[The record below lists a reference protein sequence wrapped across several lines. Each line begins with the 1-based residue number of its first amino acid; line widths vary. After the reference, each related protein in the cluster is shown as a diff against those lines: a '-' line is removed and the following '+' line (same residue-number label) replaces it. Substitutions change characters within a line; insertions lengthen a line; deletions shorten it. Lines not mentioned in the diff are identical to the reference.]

1 MDDFSV
7 QFPAQMEELRRR
19 VQRDVR
25 KNLRAAKHL
34 LAAQVCFVLALVL
47 VKQSLQHFTP
57 AGFLAA
63 RALVALPLIYL
74 LARSDRDAGEAFF
87 GSGTPATRLARGNGN
102 GNAPTPFGTRSAPVR
117 IAPGLAAL
125 LNDGHVRWLGAL
137 VLLGQTCTAL
147 GLARVSVAN
156 AAVLGQ
162 LVPVY
167 ACAIAV
173 FQGVEKPSAGKFA
186 AIGAGVLGAAVM
198 LDPAHMWLSAGN
210 AFLLARA
217 AAFACFLVAQAPA
230 LHGAR
235 GESHAPAAV
244 AAAAQLLAASAAIAL
259 GVPLAVLASGKRG
272 GLVNDFPFDA
282 QTVRGIVGSLAGN
295 PAAGWAL
302 VTAVAAFSGV
312 AYALVARAEK
322 TTTPVVAAAYNSLQP
337 VIAVLVLGALGEAPG
352 ARNLTGSFLIV
363 AGGFAA
369 VALSTNDRRR
379 WKRRFAASAN
389 GASAEGDAGKRGQ
402 TVRGGVGEARRDGS
416 GRGGGTEIRREVR
429 RALEDAEKART
440 LERGGDGAHRAPAR
454 RRKARAEETRADDL
468 DGGVGV
474 DHVPVRAGGRG
485 LDHLVAGVGVLETAS
500 LVASASERR
509 SASELCEI

>member
-19 VQRDVR
+19 VKRDVR

-87 GSGTPATRLARGNGN
+87 GSGTPATGLARVANV
-102 GNAPTPFGTRSAPVR
+102 NALRPFGTRSTPS

-235 GESHAPAAV
+235 ASPAAV

-259 GVPLAVLASGKRG
+259 GVPLAVFASGKRG
-272 GLVNDFPFDA
+272 GLVNDGFDA
-282 QTVRGIVGSLAGN
+282 QAVRGIVGSLAGN
-295 PAAGWAL
+295 PASGWAL

-312 AYALVARAEK
+312 AYALTARAEK
-322 TTTPVVAAAYNSLQP
+322 NTTPVVAACYNSLQP
-337 VIAVLVLGALGEAPG
+337 VIALLVLGALGEAPG

-379 WKRRFAASAN
+379 WRRRFDNDLSSAS
-389 GASAEGDAGKRGQ
+389 SDKRKSEDGVGRRGR
-402 TVRGGVGEARRDGS
+402 TVRGGVGEARRDGA
-416 GRGGGTEIRREVR
+416 GRRGGTEIRREVR

-440 LERGGDGAHRAPAR
+440 PERGGTVRIARPRADETR
-454 RRKARAEETRADDL
+454 ERRKLAPMIWTAAWALTMSLCAL
-468 DGGVGV
+468 
-474 DHVPVRAGGRG
+474 AGGG
-485 LDHLVAGVGVLETAS
+485 LITWS
-500 LVASASERR
+500 LVWVYWK
-509 SASELCEI
+509 LLL

>member
-87 GSGTPATRLARGNGN
+87 GENGTPARGRLARGNGN
-102 GNAPTPFGTRSAPVR
+102 GNALNTPFGTRSAPVS

-402 TVRGGVGEARRDGS
+402 TVRGGVGVGQNRR
-416 GRGGGTEIRREVR
+416 GGTEIRREVR

-440 LERGGDGAHRAPAR
+440 LERGGTVRIARPRADEKR
-454 RRKARAEETRADDL
+454 ERRKLAPMIWTAAWALTMSLCAL
-468 DGGVGV
+468 
-474 DHVPVRAGGRG
+474 AGGG
-485 LDHLVAGVGVLETAS
+485 LITWS
-500 LVASASERR
+500 LVWVYWK
-509 SASELCEI
+509 LLL

>member
-87 GSGTPATRLARGNGN
+87 GENGTPAMSAIARGNGN
-102 GNAPTPFGTRSAPVR
+102 GNAPTPFGTRSAPVS

-402 TVRGGVGEARRDGS
+402 TVRGGVGVGQNRR
-416 GRGGGTEIRREVR
+416 GGTEIRREVR

-440 LERGGDGAHRAPAR
+440 LERGGTVRIARPRADEKR
-454 RRKARAEETRADDL
+454 ERRKLAPMIWTAAWALTMSLCAL
-468 DGGVGV
+468 
-474 DHVPVRAGGRG
+474 AGGG
-485 LDHLVAGVGVLETAS
+485 LITWS
-500 LVASASERR
+500 LVWVYWK
-509 SASELCEI
+509 LLL

>member
-87 GSGTPATRLARGNGN
+87 GSSGTPATETAARVAN
-102 GNAPTPFGTRSAPVR
+102 GNARATPFGTRSAPSIS

-272 GLVNDFPFDA
+272 GLVNFFDGFDA

-379 WKRRFAASAN
+379 WKRRFAGR

-402 TVRGGVGEARRDGS
+402 TVRGGVGVGQNRR
-416 GRGGGTEIRREVR
+416 GGTEIRREVR

-440 LERGGDGAHRAPAR
+440 LERGGTVRIARPRADEKR
-454 RRKARAEETRADDL
+454 ERRKLAPMIWTAAWALTMSLCAL
-468 DGGVGV
+468 
-474 DHVPVRAGGRG
+474 AGGG
-485 LDHLVAGVGVLETAS
+485 LITWS
-500 LVASASERR
+500 LVWVYWK
-509 SASELCEI
+509 LLL

>member
-87 GSGTPATRLARGNGN
+87 GFSGTPATETAARGNGN
-102 GNAPTPFGTRSAPVR
+102 GNALTPFGTRSAPVS

-125 LNDGHVRWLGAL
+125 LNDGRVRWLGAL

-259 GVPLAVLASGKRG
+259 GVPLAVFASGKRG

-295 PAAGWAL
+295 PASGWAL

-379 WKRRFAASAN
+379 WKRRFAGR

-402 TVRGGVGEARRDGS
+402 TVRGGVGVRQNRR
-416 GRGGGTEIRREVR
+416 GGTEIRREVR

-440 LERGGDGAHRAPAR
+440 RTERGGTVRIARPRADEKR
-454 RRKARAEETRADDL
+454 ERRKLAPMIWTAAWALTMSLCAL
-468 DGGVGV
+468 
-474 DHVPVRAGGRG
+474 AGGG
-485 LDHLVAGVGVLETAS
+485 LITWS
-500 LVASASERR
+500 LVWVYWK
-509 SASELCEI
+509 LLL

>member
-87 GSGTPATRLARGNGN
+87 GSSGTPATSAIARGNGN
-102 GNAPTPFGTRSAPVR
+102 GNALNTPFGTRSAPVR

-125 LNDGHVRWLGAL
+125 LNDGRVRWLGAL

-272 GLVNDFPFDA
+272 GIVNDFPFDA

-402 TVRGGVGEARRDGS
+402 TVRGGVGVGQNRR
-416 GRGGGTEIRREVR
+416 GGTEIRREVR

-440 LERGGDGAHRAPAR
+440 LERGGTVRIARPRADEKR
-454 RRKARAEETRADDL
+454 ERRKLAPMIWTAAWALTMSLCAL
-468 DGGVGV
+468 
-474 DHVPVRAGGRG
+474 AGGG
-485 LDHLVAGVGVLETAS
+485 LITWS
-500 LVASASERR
+500 LVWVYWK
-509 SASELCEI
+509 LLL

>member
-87 GSGTPATRLARGNGN
+87 GFSGTPAMSAIARGNGN
-102 GNAPTPFGTRSAPVR
+102 GNALTPFGTRSAPVS

-402 TVRGGVGEARRDGS
+402 TVRGGVGVGQNRR
-416 GRGGGTEIRREVR
+416 GGTEIRREVR

-440 LERGGDGAHRAPAR
+440 LERGGTVRIARPRADEKR
-454 RRKARAEETRADDL
+454 ERRKLAPMIWTAAWALTMSLCAL
-468 DGGVGV
+468 
-474 DHVPVRAGGRG
+474 AGGG
-485 LDHLVAGVGVLETAS
+485 LITWS
-500 LVASASERR
+500 LVWVYWK
-509 SASELCEI
+509 LLL

>member
-87 GSGTPATRLARGNGN
+87 GFSGTPATETAARVAN
-102 GNAPTPFGTRSAPVR
+102 GNALNTPFGTRSAPIR

-259 GVPLAVLASGKRG
+259 GVPLAVFASGKRG

-402 TVRGGVGEARRDGS
+402 TVRGGVGVGQNRR
-416 GRGGGTEIRREVR
+416 GGTEIRREVR

-440 LERGGDGAHRAPAR
+440 LERGGTVRIARPRADEKR
-454 RRKARAEETRADDL
+454 ERRKLAPMIWTAAWALTMSLCAL
-468 DGGVGV
+468 
-474 DHVPVRAGGRG
+474 AGGG
-485 LDHLVAGVGVLETAS
+485 LITWS
-500 LVASASERR
+500 LVWVYWK
-509 SASELCEI
+509 LLL

>member
-87 GSGTPATRLARGNGN
+87 GFSGTPATSAIARGNGN
-102 GNAPTPFGTRSAPVR
+102 GNALTPFGTGQSAPVR

-125 LNDGHVRWLGAL
+125 LNDGRVRWLGAL

-272 GLVNDFPFDA
+272 GLVNFFDGFDA

-379 WKRRFAASAN
+379 WKRRFAGR

-402 TVRGGVGEARRDGS
+402 TVRGGVGVGQNRR
-416 GRGGGTEIRREVR
+416 GGTEIRREVR

-440 LERGGDGAHRAPAR
+440 LERGGTVRIARPRADEKR
-454 RRKARAEETRADDL
+454 ERRKLAPMIWTAAWALTMSLCAL
-468 DGGVGV
+468 
-474 DHVPVRAGGRG
+474 AGGG
-485 LDHLVAGVGVLETAS
+485 LITWS
-500 LVASASERR
+500 LVWVYWK
-509 SASELCEI
+509 LLL

>member
-87 GSGTPATRLARGNGN
+87 GENGTPATSAIARGNGN
-102 GNAPTPFGTRSAPVR
+102 GNALTPFGTRSAPVS

-402 TVRGGVGEARRDGS
+402 TVRGGVGVGQNRR
-416 GRGGGTEIRREVR
+416 GGTEIRREVR

-440 LERGGDGAHRAPAR
+440 LERGGTVRIARPRADEKR
-454 RRKARAEETRADDL
+454 ERRKLAPMIWTAAWALTMSLCAL
-468 DGGVGV
+468 
-474 DHVPVRAGGRG
+474 AGGG
-485 LDHLVAGVGVLETAS
+485 LITWS
-500 LVASASERR
+500 LVWVYWK
-509 SASELCEI
+509 LLL

>member
-1 MDDFSV
+1 MSVLAPPNGTDVRPGLGPERPDAGVFVGIGRNATCAIAGRRSRVPVVPARADAPLHGDLAPRRPPRRLEVPHQRRGSWASSAGVGGERNRNRNEFMDDFSV

-19 VQRDVR
+19 VKRDVR

-57 AGFLAA
+57 AGFLRP
-63 RALVALPLIYL
+63 RASSPCRSYTCS
-74 LARSDRDAGEAFF
+74 RSDRDAGEAFF
-87 GSGTPATRLARGNGN
+87 GVGTPATRLARVANV
-102 GNAPTPFGTRSAPVR
+102 NALRPFGTRSTPS

-186 AIGAGVLGAAVM
+186 AIGAGVLGAAIM

-235 GESHAPAAV
+235 ASPAV

-259 GVPLAVLASGKRG
+259 GVPLAVFASGKRG
-272 GLVNDFPFDA
+272 GLVNDGFDA
-282 QTVRGIVGSLAGN
+282 QAVRGIVGSLAGN

-312 AYALVARAEK
+312 AYALTARAEK
-322 TTTPVVAAAYNSLQP
+322 TTTPVVAAAY
-337 VIAVLVLGALGEAPG
+337 A
-352 ARNLTGSFLIV
+352 
-363 AGGFAA
+363 
-369 VALSTNDRRR
+369 
-379 WKRRFAASAN
+379 
-389 GASAEGDAGKRGQ
+389 
-402 TVRGGVGEARRDGS
+402 
-416 GRGGGTEIRREVR
+416 
-429 RALEDAEKART
+429 
-440 LERGGDGAHRAPAR
+440 
-454 RRKARAEETRADDL
+454 TRCS
-468 DGGVGV
+468 
-474 DHVPVRAGGRG
+474 P
-485 LDHLVAGVGVLETAS
+485 
-500 LVASASERR
+500 
-509 SASELCEI
+509 

>member
-63 RALVALPLIYL
+63 RALVSLPLILLYL
-74 LARSDRDAGEAFF
+74 LARSDRDAGDAFF
-87 GSGTPATRLARGNGN
+87 FFGGEKHARENTTETRRDVPF
-102 GNAPTPFGTRSAPVR
+102 APSKKSPVTKER
-117 IAPGLAAL
+117 LAAL

-137 VLLGQTCTAL
+137 VLLGQAFTAL
-147 GLARVSVAN
+147 GLARVSVSN
-156 AAVLGQ
+156 AVVLGQ

-198 LDPAHMWLSAGN
+198 LDPARMWLSAGN

-217 AAFACFLVAQAPA
+217 AAFACFLATQAPA

-235 GESHAPAAV
+235 AAPAAV
-244 AAAAQLLAASAAIAL
+244 AASAQLVAAAAAIAL
-259 GVPLAVLASGKRG
+259 GVPLAVFKSGAGG
-272 GLVNDFPFDA
+272 GLVHGGFDA
-282 QTVRGIVGSLAGN
+282 EAISGLVGSLAGN
-295 PAAGWAL
+295 PAVAWAL
-302 VTAVAAFSGV
+302 VVAVAAFSGV
-312 AYALVARAEK
+312 AYALTARAEK
-322 TTTPVVAAAYNSLQP
+322 NTTPVVAACYNSLQP
-337 VIAVLVLGALGEAPG
+337 VIALLVLGALGEAPG

-379 WKRRFAASAN
+379 WRRRFDGDLS
-389 GASAEGDAGKRGQ
+389 SAEDTNKSEDGSRRGR
-402 TVRGGVGEARRDGS
+402 TVRGGVGTERGDDRGAR
-416 GRGGGTEIRREVR
+416 GGTEIRREVR
-429 RALEDAEKART
+429 RALAEAEKNQAKAT
-440 LERGGDGAHRAPAR
+440 PERGGTVRIVRPRAD
-454 RRKARAEETRADDL
+454 ETREPTRLAPIL
-468 DGGVGV
+468 WTAAWALSMSVCAL
-474 DHVPVRAGGRG
+474 AGGG
-485 LDHLVAGVGVLETAS
+485 LITWS
-500 LVASASERR
+500 LVWVYWK
-509 SASELCEI
+509 LLL

>member
-87 GSGTPATRLARGNGN
+87 GSGTPATRLARVAN
-102 GNAPTPFGTRSAPVR
+102 GNALTPFGTRSAPS

-235 GESHAPAAV
+235 ASPAAV

-259 GVPLAVLASGKRG
+259 GVPLAVFASGKRG
-272 GLVNDFPFDA
+272 GLVNDGFDA
-282 QTVRGIVGSLAGN
+282 QAVRGIVGSLAGN

-312 AYALVARAEK
+312 AYALTARAEK

-379 WKRRFAASAN
+379 WKRRFAA
-389 GASAEGDAGKRGQ
+389 GASAEGEREGARRGQ

-416 GRGGGTEIRREVR
+416 GRRVDTEIRREVR

-440 LERGGDGAHRAPAR
+440 LERGGTVRIARPRADEKR
-454 RRKARAEETRADDL
+454 ERRKLAPMIWTAAWALTMSLCAL
-468 DGGVGV
+468 
-474 DHVPVRAGGRG
+474 AGGG
-485 LDHLVAGVGVLETAS
+485 LITWS
-500 LVASASERR
+500 LVWVYWK
-509 SASELCEI
+509 LLL

>member
-87 GSGTPATRLARGNGN
+87 GENGTPATETAARGNGN
-102 GNAPTPFGTRSAPVR
+102 GNALTPFGTRSAPVR

-402 TVRGGVGEARRDGS
+402 TVRGGVGVGQNRR
-416 GRGGGTEIRREVR
+416 GGTEIRREVR

-440 LERGGDGAHRAPAR
+440 LERGGTVRIARPRADEKR
-454 RRKARAEETRADDL
+454 ERRKLAPMIWTAAWALTMSLCAL
-468 DGGVGV
+468 
-474 DHVPVRAGGRG
+474 AGGG
-485 LDHLVAGVGVLETAS
+485 LITWS
-500 LVASASERR
+500 LVWVYWK
-509 SASELCEI
+509 LLL